1 MNVVDSCGWLE
12 YFSDGSNAEEFS
24 KPIKET
30 DSLIVPTLC
39 MYEVFKVAL
48 REKGEDAALQAVAIM
63 KQGQEVNLNSNLAI
77 QAAKT
82 SLDLRMPMA
91 DAIIL
96 TTARIYRATV
106 WTQDDDFAGINGVK
120 YFQKCISDEVKL

>member
-12 YFSDGSNAEEFS
+12 YFSDGPNAEIFAG
-24 KPIKET
+24 PIQEVA
-30 DSLIVPTLC
+30 DLVVPTLS

-63 KQGQEVNLNSNLAI
+63 KQAKEVDLNSSLAI
-77 QAAKT
+77 QAAKI
-82 SLDLRMPMA
+82 SFDLKMPMA

-96 TTARIYRATV
+96 TTARAYQATV
-106 WTQDDDFAGINGVK
+106 WTQDDDFAGLSGVK
-120 YFQKCISDEVKL
+120 YFVKP

>member
-12 YFSDGSNAEEFS
+12 YFSDGPNAEIFAE
-24 KPIKET
+24 PIQKT
-30 DSLIVPTLC
+30 NSLIVPTLS

-63 KQGQEVNLNSNLAI
+63 KQGQEVDLNSNLAI

-82 SLDLRMPMA
+82 SFDLKMPMA

-96 TTARIYRATV
+96 TTARFCQATV
-106 WTQDDDFAGINGVK
+106 WTQDDDFAGVNDVK
-120 YFQKCISDEVKL
+120 YFQKP

>member
-12 YFSDGSNAEEFS
+12 YFSNGSNAEKFAE
-24 KPIKET
+24 PIQET
-30 DSLIVPTLC
+30 ANLIVPTLS

-63 KQGQEVNLNSNLAI
+63 KQAKEVDLNSSLAI
-77 QAAKT
+77 QAAKI
-82 SLDLRMPMA
+82 SFDLKMPMA

-96 TTARIYRATV
+96 TTARVYQATV
-106 WTQDDDFAGINGVK
+106 WTQDEDFAGISGVK
-120 YFQKCISDEVKL
+120 YFAKP

>member
-12 YFSDGSNAEEFS
+12 YFSDGPNAEQFAQ
-24 KPIKET
+24 PIQEVST
-30 DSLIVPTLC
+30 LIVPTLS

-48 REKGEDAALQAVAIM
+48 REKGEDAALQAVAVM
-63 KQGQEVNLNSNLAI
+63 KQGQEVTLNSNLAI

-82 SLDLRMPMA
+82 SFDLKMPMA

-96 TTARIYRATV
+96 TTARAYQATV
-106 WTQDDDFAGINGVK
+106 WTQDDDFAGIHGVK
-120 YFQKCISDEVKL
+120 YFRKP

>member
-12 YFSDGSNAEEFS
+12 YFSDGPNAEIFAE
-24 KPIKET
+24 PILKT
-30 DSLIVPTLC
+30 STLIVPTLS

-48 REKGEDAALQAVAIM
+48 RERGEDAALQAIAIM
-63 KQGQEVNLNSNLAI
+63 KQGKEIELNSNLAI

-82 SLDLRMPMA
+82 SFDLKIPMA

-96 TTARIYRATV
+96 TTARYYQALL
-106 WTQDDDFAGINGVK
+106 WTQDDDFADINGVK
-120 YFQKCISDEVKL
+120 YFQKP

>member
-12 YFSDGSNAEEFS
+12 YFSDGPNAEKFAE
-24 KPIKET
+24 PIQKT
-30 DSLIVPTLC
+30 NRLIVPTLS

-63 KQGQEVNLNSNLAI
+63 KQGQEVALSSNLAI

-82 SLDLRMPMA
+82 SFDLNMPMA
-91 DAIIL
+91 DAVIL
-96 TTARIYRATV
+96 TTARFYQATL
-106 WTQDDDFAGINGVK
+106 WTQDDDFAGISGVK
-120 YFQKCISDEVKL
+120 YFQK

>member
-12 YFSDGSNAEEFS
+12 YFSNGPNAEKFAE
-24 KPIKET
+24 PIQET
-30 DSLIVPTLC
+30 ANLIVPTLS

-63 KQGQEVNLNSNLAI
+63 QQAKEVDLNSSLAI
-77 QAAKT
+77 QAAKI
-82 SLDLRMPMA
+82 SFDLKMPMA

-96 TTARIYRATV
+96 TTARVYQATV
-106 WTQDDDFAGINGVK
+106 WTQDEDFAGISGVK
-120 YFQKCISDEVKL
+120 YFDKP

>member
-12 YFSDGSNAEEFS
+12 YFSDGPNAGEFAE
-24 KPIKET
+24 PIQKT
-30 DSLIVPTLC
+30 DSLIVPTLT

-63 KQGQEVNLNSNLAI
+63 KQSQEVDLNSTLAI
-77 QAAKT
+77 LAAKT
-82 SLDLRMPMA
+82 SFDFKLPMA

-96 TTARIYRATV
+96 TTAYAYKATV
-106 WTQDDDFAGINGVK
+106 WTQDEDFAGIDGVK
-120 YFQKCISDEVKL
+120 YFPKR

>member
-12 YFSDGSNAEEFS
+12 YFSNGPNAAKFTQ
-24 KPIKET
+24 PLLDT
-30 DSLIVPTLC
+30 TSLIVPTLC

-48 REKGEDAALQAVAIM
+48 REKGEDAALQAVAVM
-63 KQGQEVNLNSNLAI
+63 KQGRVVGLTTSLAI

-82 SLDLRMPMA
+82 SFDLKMPMA

-96 TTARIYRATV
+96 TTARAYQAIV
-106 WTQDDDFAGINGVK
+106 WTQDDDFSGLSDVK
-120 YFQKCISDEVKL
+120 YFSKL